1 MTNREKYK
9 FDDFTLA
16 NYERL
21 VALAVEKG
29 YNFISYTDE
38 FIENRKDMLWRHD
51 VEFEPDVAL
60 KMAEIEHK
68 YSVKATYFFQMH
80 SPFYNIFDKH
90 YTDVFHKIYA
100 LGHDVG
106 LHFDSHFYGIND
118 EAQLNKYIELDRTY
132 FEAVMGVKIKTYSFH
147 NTTPFTQSCL
157 KPMYGGLI
165 NVYSSHFKEKYSYCG
180 DSLGYWRF
188 DRLEEVLNDDNIQ
201 HLQVLTHDAN
211 WTEEVLSPRKRVRK
225 FVYDKAEKMYNEQVY
240 GLIKKGLLCPDDED

>member
-21 VALAVEKG
+21 IALAVEKG

-68 YSVKATYFFQMH
+68 YRVKATYFFQIH

-118 EAQLNKYIELDRTY
+118 GAQLNKYIELDRTY
-132 FEAVMGVKIKTYSFH
+132 FEAVMGVKIKAYSFH

-165 NVYSSHFKEKYSYCG
+165 NVYSSHFKEKYNYCG